1 MTTTATIVTIG
12 TLSALG
18 FGAYAVIPPPQT
30 PDAFPWKDVSGGGA
44 ALLLLVALFVFLKHL
59 REERAAADAERK
71 ANREHL
77 EKVVGDC
84 TTATKSLGDQFT
96 TTQTALVTAMRD
108 DQKEARRELQD
119 LIRDS
124 RKPA

>member
-18 FGAYAVIPPPQT
+18 LGAYAVIPPPQT
-30 PDAFPWKDVSGGGA
+30 ADEFPWKDVSGGGA
-44 ALLLLVALFVFLKHL
+44 ALLLLVALYVFLKHL

-84 TTATKSLGDQFT
+84 TTTTKALGDQFT
-96 TTQTALVTAMRD
+96 TTQTALVSAMRE
-108 DQKEARRELQD
+108 DQREARRELHALIQD
-119 LIRDS
+119 R
-124 RKPA
+124 RPT

>member
-59 REERAAADAERK
+59 REEPPRPRSIDPTCRCSSSTACARALQR
-71 ANREHL
+71 
-77 EKVVGDC
+77 
-84 TTATKSLGDQFT
+84 S
-96 TTQTALVTAMRD
+96 
-108 DQKEARRELQD
+108 ARGSHGCVRY
-119 LIRDS
+119 RTGG
-124 RKPA
+124 R